1 MASTATWIASR
12 ISSLVITTV
21 LGRPVMRSRPL
32 ISDDSS
38 WASGKA
44 LPISILSC
52 SAVCV
57 PTVTLCS
64 LWMWA
69 EIAWSMWSP
78 AILIDDL
85 VTIPPN
91 EITATSVVPPPIS
104 TIMEPWASLTGNSA
118 PIAAANGSS
127 MAYACRAPADLAASL
142 TARSSMSVTPEGTHT
157 ITLGPKS
164 ACRRRCRGC
173 ALRIKYESIFSV
185 TSKSAI
191 TPSFKGPMATTLSV
205 LLSIATTEGSERT
218 IPCPLT
224 NTSVF
229 AVPRSTAASRPNSL
243 SNISLPSS
251 PRGYPSPCCA
261 YAIAGSLQNLSLSFC
276 GQDFLGPTQSRVG
289 SRKTDSGEGE
299 DDRMQ
304 DLLLR
309 DADAEQLA
317 DMRTHP
323 TLRLRA
329 HSYTELD
336 QAAFLLT

>member
-1 MASTATWIASR
+1 
-12 ISSLVITTV
+12 
-21 LGRPVMRSRPL
+21 
-32 ISDDSS
+32 
-38 WASGKA
+38 
-44 LPISILSC
+44 
-52 SAVCV
+52 
-57 PTVTLCS
+57 
-64 LWMWA
+64 MWA

-78 AILIDDL
+78 AILMDDL

-91 EITATSVVPPPIS
+91 EITATSVVPPPTS

-191 TPSFKGPMATTLSV
+191 TPSFKGRMATILPGVRPSMLLAAPPTATTLSV

-229 AVPRSTAASRPNSL
+229 AVPRSIATSLPNSPPNIILTSPFRRYALAPHGLEHPVFFHTIVAIAHDNVVEHLYTQYPGGLLEPLGGFAILRTGLDLAAGMIVHEHHARRTRPNGRL
-243 SNISLPSS
+243 EDLPGMDEGGGKRAYTDQ
-251 PRGYPSPCCA
+251 RGPY
-261 YAIAGSLQNLSLSFC
+261 NLVF
-276 GQDFLGPTQSRVG
+276 GV
-289 SRKTDSGEGE
+289 
-299 DDRMQ
+299 
-304 DLLLR
+304 
-309 DADAEQLA
+309 
-317 DMRTHP
+317 
-323 TLRLRA
+323 
-329 HSYTELD
+329 
-336 QAAFLLT
+336 